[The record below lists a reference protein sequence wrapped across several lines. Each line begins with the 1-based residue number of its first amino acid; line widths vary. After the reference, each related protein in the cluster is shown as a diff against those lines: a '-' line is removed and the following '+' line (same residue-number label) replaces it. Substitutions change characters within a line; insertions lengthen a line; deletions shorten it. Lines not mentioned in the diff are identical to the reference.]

1 MNKLKNMG
9 IVWTFI
15 ILSLL
20 ILMVFMGMTVK
31 RKNKP
36 YKELENKLV
45 DITTKYI
52 ESITWYPEKDASIK
66 ITAKELI
73 DEGIISEDFLAVKD
87 DKCDGYV
94 NITNNG
100 VIDFKGFLKCNKYT
114 TLNYYLKPAK

>member
-45 DITTKYI
+45 DVTTKYI

-73 DEGIISEDFLAVKD
+73 DEGIISEDFLVVKD

-114 TLNYYLKPAK
+114 TLNY